1 MLEKLKKF
9 SDAFALPIILVLC
22 VLMFFRTC
30 STGSSVA
37 KIEKKVQSMDS
48 TASTLTKNDVDSIV
62 KNKLYDFLI
71 FEEDLDKGKT
81 SLSDIR
87 LKISENEK

>member
-1 MLEKLKKF
+1 MIEKIKSF

-30 STGSSVA
+30 STSSLVT
-37 KIEKKVQSMDS
+37 KIEKQIQSMD
-48 TASTLTKNDVDSIV
+48 TTKSTLTNKDVDSIV
-62 KNKLYDFLI
+62 KNRLYEFLI

-81 SLSDIR
+81 SLTDIR
-87 LKISENEK
+87 IKISSNEE